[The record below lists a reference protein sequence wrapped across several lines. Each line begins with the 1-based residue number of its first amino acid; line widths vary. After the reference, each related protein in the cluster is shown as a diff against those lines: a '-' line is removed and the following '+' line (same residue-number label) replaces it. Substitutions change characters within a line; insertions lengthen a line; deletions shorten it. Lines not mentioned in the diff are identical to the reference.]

1 MKTYKI
7 SALCM
12 MCLVLLSSLSFTAC
26 NNGDDLDTNQ
36 YKGGVSLN
44 IFGPSPVARG
54 GILRF
59 LGSGLDKVTEIVLPG
74 CDPITDIE
82 VISSEEIRIEV
93 PQNAQPGYV
102 TLKSPEGEITTKT
115 KLTYTEPISLE
126 SINPMSIKP
135 NQTLTIKG
143 EYLNLIKEI
152 IFTEN
157 VTVTSDKFIEWNRK
171 EIKLVVPE
179 EAKSG
184 KIIISDGAEIP
195 NWIYSDEEV
204 NVILPSTESVIAL
217 DKKKPGDVITITGN
231 DLDLVKKV
239 EMPNG
244 TLVEFV
250 VKDNTITFTLPENI
264 SDGAVVMI
272 PASGVKVAIATIGVA
287 VPSEVKATPSTGLR
301 AGDEITLSGVN
312 MELVTNILFPS
323 VSSAVSP
330 ISKSVT
336 EVKVAM
342 PAAATSGNI
351 ILNTASGTK
360 VPVNI
365 ATAKPEFAA
374 FENSIL
380 SLGSSVK
387 LTGKNLDLVTKV
399 IFTGGAEVAVNNSNA
414 AELTIAMPTS
424 GSETGKLTLVM
435 ANGESAETGV
445 LTINAPLFCY
455 VPSLPTDELKSG
467 SMLVLNVEN
476 ETHLKGVQLNGV
488 NAQYVLLA
496 KKLSVGIPVDTYGDV
511 AVKLISDNGSVEYH
525 INVISSTKIEVVVFE
540 GPKLITWGDGGRV
553 MIPAASFVGVR
564 ANSKIKFFFTQ
575 KDQTWAQAQ
584 INYGNWSSLVFPEIG
599 SGTLVPTDMYG
610 WTFDSRILECTLTQ
624 EILDKIQANKGNC
637 EDQINVGVII
647 QGSDLTF
654 TKVTIVK

>member
-342 PAAATSGNI
+342 PAAGTSGNI
-351 ILNTASGTK
+351 ILNTASGAK

>member
-7 SALCM
+7 SALWM

-126 SINPMSIKP
+126 SINPMIIKP

-351 ILNTASGTK
+351 ILNTASGAK

-365 ATAKPEFAA
+365 ATAKPEFSA

>member
-351 ILNTASGTK
+351 ILNTASGAK

>member
-82 VISSEEIRIEV
+82 VISCEEIRIEV

-126 SINPMSIKP
+126 SINPTSIKP

-342 PAAATSGNI
+342 PAAGTSGNI
-351 ILNTASGTK
+351 ILNTASGAK

>member
-231 DLDLVKKV
+231 DLNLVKKV

-351 ILNTASGTK
+351 ILNTASGAK

>member
-126 SINPMSIKP
+126 SINPTSIKP

-351 ILNTASGTK
+351 ILNTASGAK

>member
-351 ILNTASGTK
+351 ILNTASGAK

-365 ATAKPEFAA
+365 ATAKPEFSA

>member
-7 SALCM
+7 SALWM

-351 ILNTASGTK
+351 ILNTASGAK

-365 ATAKPEFAA
+365 ATAKPEFSA

-624 EILDKIQANKGNC
+624 EILDKIQANKGNS

>member
-126 SINPMSIKP
+126 SINPTSIKP

-195 NWIYSDEEV
+195 NWIYSDEEL

-351 ILNTASGTK
+351 ILNTASGAK

>member
-7 SALCM
+7 SALWM

-351 ILNTASGTK
+351 ILNTASGAK

-374 FENSIL
+374 FENSSL
-380 SLGSSVK
+380 ALGSSVK

-399 IFTGGAEVAVNNSNA
+399 IFTGGAEVTVNNSNA

-435 ANGESAETGV
+435 ANGESTETGV

-496 KKLSVGIPVDTYGDV
+496 KKLSIGIPVDTYGDV

-624 EILDKIQANKGNC
+624 EILDKIQANKGTC
-637 EDQINVGVII
+637 EGQVNVGIII

>member
-7 SALCM
+7 SALWM

-351 ILNTASGTK
+351 ILNTASGAK

-540 GPKLITWGDGGRV
+540 GPKLITWGDGGKV

-584 INYGNWSSLVFPEIG
+584 INSGNGSSLVFHEIG
-599 SGTLVPTDMYG
+599 SGTLVPTDMYA

>member
-82 VISSEEIRIEV
+82 VISCEEIRIEV

-126 SINPMSIKP
+126 SINPTSIKP

-195 NWIYSDEEV
+195 NWIYSDEEL

-231 DLDLVKKV
+231 DLNLVKKV

-351 ILNTASGTK
+351 ILNTASGAK

>member
-7 SALCM
+7 SALWM

-351 ILNTASGTK
+351 ILNTASGAK

>member
-126 SINPMSIKP
+126 SINPTSIKP

-231 DLDLVKKV
+231 DLNLVKKV

-351 ILNTASGTK
+351 ILNTASGAK

>member
-7 SALCM
+7 SALWM

-336 EVKVAM
+336 E
-342 PAAATSGNI
+342 I
-351 ILNTASGTK
+351 
-360 VPVNI
+360 
-365 ATAKPEFAA
+365 
-374 FENSIL
+374 
-380 SLGSSVK
+380 
-387 LTGKNLDLVTKV
+387 
-399 IFTGGAEVAVNNSNA
+399 
-414 AELTIAMPTS
+414 
-424 GSETGKLTLVM
+424 
-435 ANGESAETGV
+435 
-445 LTINAPLFCY
+445 
-455 VPSLPTDELKSG
+455 
-467 SMLVLNVEN
+467 
-476 ETHLKGVQLNGV
+476 
-488 NAQYVLLA
+488 
-496 KKLSVGIPVDTYGDV
+496 
-511 AVKLISDNGSVEYH
+511 
-525 INVISSTKIEVVVFE
+525 
-540 GPKLITWGDGGRV
+540 GRAHV
-553 MIPAASFVGVR
+553 
-564 ANSKIKFFFTQ
+564 
-575 KDQTWAQAQ
+575 
-584 INYGNWSSLVFPEIG
+584 
-599 SGTLVPTDMYG
+599 
-610 WTFDSRILECTLTQ
+610 
-624 EILDKIQANKGNC
+624 
-637 EDQINVGVII
+637 
-647 QGSDLTF
+647 
-654 TKVTIVK
+654 

>member
-82 VISSEEIRIEV
+82 VISCEEIRIEV

-126 SINPMSIKP
+126 SINPTSIKP

-195 NWIYSDEEV
+195 NWIYSDEEL

-351 ILNTASGTK
+351 ILNTASGAK

-365 ATAKPEFAA
+365 ATAKPEFSA

>member
-82 VISSEEIRIEV
+82 VISCEEIRIEV

-126 SINPMSIKP
+126 SINPTSIKP

-195 NWIYSDEEV
+195 NWIYSDEEL

-231 DLDLVKKV
+231 DLNLVKKV

-342 PAAATSGNI
+342 PAAGTSGNI
-351 ILNTASGTK
+351 ILNTASGAK

>member
-7 SALCM
+7 SALWM

-351 ILNTASGTK
+351 ILNTASGAK

-365 ATAKPEFAA
+365 ATAKPEFSA

-540 GPKLITWGDGGRV
+540 GPKLITWGDGGKV

>member
-7 SALCM
+7 SALWM

-82 VISSEEIRIEV
+82 VISCEEIRIEV

-126 SINPMSIKP
+126 SINPTSIKP

-195 NWIYSDEEV
+195 NWIYSDEEL

-351 ILNTASGTK
+351 ILNTASGAK

>member
-82 VISSEEIRIEV
+82 VISCEEIRIEV

-126 SINPMSIKP
+126 SINPTSIKP

-195 NWIYSDEEV
+195 NWIYSDEEL

-231 DLDLVKKV
+231 DLNLVKKV

-342 PAAATSGNI
+342 PAAGTSGNI
-351 ILNTASGTK
+351 ILNTASGAK

-414 AELTIAMPTS
+414 AELTIAIPTS

>member
-287 VPSEVKATPSTGLR
+287 LPSEVKATPSTGLR

-351 ILNTASGTK
+351 ILNTASGAK

-365 ATAKPEFAA
+365 ATAKPEFSA

>member
-82 VISSEEIRIEV
+82 VISCEEIRIEV

-351 ILNTASGTK
+351 ILNTASGAK

>member
-195 NWIYSDEEV
+195 NWIYSDEEL

-231 DLDLVKKV
+231 DLNLVKKV

-351 ILNTASGTK
+351 ILNTASGAK

>member
-7 SALCM
+7 SALWM

-126 SINPMSIKP
+126 SINPTSIKP

-195 NWIYSDEEV
+195 NWIYSDEEL

-351 ILNTASGTK
+351 ILNTASGAK

>member
-195 NWIYSDEEV
+195 NWIYSDEEL

-351 ILNTASGTK
+351 ILNTASGAK

>member
-82 VISSEEIRIEV
+82 VISCEEIRIEV

-126 SINPMSIKP
+126 SINPTSIKP

-195 NWIYSDEEV
+195 NWIYSDEEL

-231 DLDLVKKV
+231 DLNLVKKV

-342 PAAATSGNI
+342 PAAGTSGNI
-351 ILNTASGTK
+351 ILNTASGAK

-496 KKLSVGIPVDTYGDV
+496 KKLSVGIPVDIYGDV

>member
-126 SINPMSIKP
+126 SINPTSIKP

-195 NWIYSDEEV
+195 NWIYSDEEL

-231 DLDLVKKV
+231 DLNLVKKV

-351 ILNTASGTK
+351 ILNTASGAK

>member
-7 SALCM
+7 SALWM

-351 ILNTASGTK
+351 ILNTASGAK

-365 ATAKPEFAA
+365 ATAKPEFSA

>member
-82 VISSEEIRIEV
+82 VISCEEIRIEV

-126 SINPMSIKP
+126 SINPTSIKP

-231 DLDLVKKV
+231 DLNLVKKV

-351 ILNTASGTK
+351 ILNTASGAK